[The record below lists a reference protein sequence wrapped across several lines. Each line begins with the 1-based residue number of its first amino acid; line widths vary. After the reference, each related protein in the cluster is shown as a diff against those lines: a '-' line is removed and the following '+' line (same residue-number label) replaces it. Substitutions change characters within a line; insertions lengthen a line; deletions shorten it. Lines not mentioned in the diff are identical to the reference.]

1 MNSYLE
7 PFLSSLPTTHDTV
20 LPYLIPSTLT
30 TCPLTLY
37 HNSQTFSNPPF
48 DLIMRTFYS
57 PHTHSHA
64 NILMRV
70 VTDGTV

>member
-1 MNSYLE
+1 MHSYLE
-7 PFLSSLPTTHDTV
+7 PFLSSLPTTPDTL

-30 TCPLTLY
+30 TSPLTLY
-37 HNSQTFSNPPF
+37 HNSQTFASPSF

-70 VTDGTV
+70 VTDVTV